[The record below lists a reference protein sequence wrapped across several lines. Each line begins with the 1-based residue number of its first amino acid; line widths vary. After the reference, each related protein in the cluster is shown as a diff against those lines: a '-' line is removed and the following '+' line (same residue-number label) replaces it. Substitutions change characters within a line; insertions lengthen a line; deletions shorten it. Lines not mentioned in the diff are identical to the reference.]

1 VARRSVFRG
10 LGVGLRFVVVGFASR
25 LIVSHQTERLLL
37 SRRFCASIYLL
48 LLYGYYFYIHPV
60 YIGPI

>member
-25 LIVSHQTERLLL
+25 LIVSHHAKRLLL

-48 LLYGYYFYIHPV
+48 LLCGYYFYIHPV